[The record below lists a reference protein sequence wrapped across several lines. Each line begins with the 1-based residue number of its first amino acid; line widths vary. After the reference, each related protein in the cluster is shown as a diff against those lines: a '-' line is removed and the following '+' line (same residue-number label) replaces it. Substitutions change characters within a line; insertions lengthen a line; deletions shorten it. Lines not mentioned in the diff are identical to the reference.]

1 MSLYFL
7 FYSRA
12 REIHA
17 LLWREDVV
25 LNIFYYFFL
34 KGETMTALESKFQA
48 KLIKE
53 LKQMFVGAIVTK
65 VESYIQ
71 GFPDILILY
80 GKQWAMLE
88 CKRESKSDK
97 QPNQDYYVNKLNKMS
112 FSSFINPENKEDV
125 LNDLQ
130 RSFEIKRKPRIPVR
144 K

>member
-1 MSLYFL
+1 
-7 FYSRA
+7 
-12 REIHA
+12 
-17 LLWREDVV
+17 
-25 LNIFYYFFL
+25 
-34 KGETMTALESKFQA
+34 MTELESKFQA
-48 KLIKE
+48 KLINQ
-53 LKQMFVGAIVTK
+53 LKQMFVGAIVIK

-80 GKQWAMLE
+80 GKRWAMLE

-97 QPNQDYYVNKLNKMS
+97 RPNQEHYVNRLNKMS

-130 RSFEIKRKPRIPVR
+130 RSFKIKRKPRVPVC